1 MSMVLTRKVP
11 LKETVKASPASAPKE
26 VIHLSF
32 EDLGLIGNGA
42 FGNVIQAKLCDSQK
56 VKFPSLESAVRDHS

>member
-42 FGNVIQAKLCDSQK
+42 MEMSFKLNYATLK
-56 VKFPSLESAVRDHS
+56 R